1 MRNPEYPNHAGFR
14 FLASTPV
21 RSFVLTPIVV
31 VAFEISWRGGTLAFE
46 SWGLPLLA
54 WGYLQ
59 YRLAGRFRTVHGG
72 GGPGVDVPP
81 TRVVTEGIY
90 GFTRNPM
97 YLGHIIFFVGL
108 AVTFRSIFAL
118 ALLAAN
124 AVWFH
129 RRVLADEAQ
138 LTALFGPEYRGYML
152 RVKRWIPGLG

>member
-1 MRNPEYPNHAGFR
+1 MPEYPVHAVLR
-14 FLASTPV
+14 FLARTPV
-21 RSFVLTPIVV
+21 RSFVLTPIAVV
-31 VAFEISWRGGTLAFE
+31 SFEILWRGGTLAFE
-46 SWGLPLLA
+46 PWGLPLLA

-59 YRLAGRFRTVHGG
+59 YHLAGRFRTVHGG

-90 GFTRNPM
+90 HFTRNPM
-97 YLGHIIFFVGL
+97 YLGHMIFFVGL

-129 RRVLADEAQ
+129 RRVLGDEAQ
-138 LTALFGPEYRGYML
+138 LTTLFGAEYRGYML
-152 RVKRWIPGLG
+152 RVKRWIPGIG

>member
-1 MRNPEYPNHAGFR
+1 
-14 FLASTPV
+14 
-21 RSFVLTPIVV
+21 
-31 VAFEISWRGGTLAFE
+31 
-46 SWGLPLLA
+46 
-54 WGYLQ
+54 
-59 YRLAGRFRTVHGG
+59 
-72 GGPGVDVPP
+72 
-81 TRVVTEGIY
+81 
-90 GFTRNPM
+90 M

-108 AVTFRSIFAL
+108 AVTFRFRSIFAL